1 VPSGNLLR
9 QVAPWGPDRRRP
21 DPFRAF
27 PDYGSLFEEGE
38 FIDDCQG
45 PCECRCKVQWRS
57 AMTQYH
63 WDGKGD
69 DPNHPVLLCEDC
81 AKEYHDYWQEMW
93 DDYNASRL

>member
-1 VPSGNLLR
+1 
-9 QVAPWGPDRRRP
+9 
-21 DPFRAF
+21 
-27 PDYGSLFEEGE
+27 
-38 FIDDCQG
+38 
-45 PCECRCKVQWRS
+45 
-57 AMTQYH
+57 MTQYH